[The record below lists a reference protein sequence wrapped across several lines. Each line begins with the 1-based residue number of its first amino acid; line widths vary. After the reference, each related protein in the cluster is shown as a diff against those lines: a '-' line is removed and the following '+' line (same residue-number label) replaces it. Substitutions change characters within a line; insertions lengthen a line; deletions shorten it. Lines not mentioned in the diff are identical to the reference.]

1 MERLNFAYDL
11 CVKKV
16 QPEQLASL
24 DLSSW
29 HLAFKEAEPIWGETL
44 DQFSQKFAQCSFN
57 YSAFSPCYGMA
68 ETILFIVFEQFNP
81 RIELKDSP
89 FYIVSETQEWEQLK
103 TDTGEVIP
111 RRVGVSSFGFGGV
124 NAHVVL
130 EEALIQ
136 VKSQKLKV
144 KSQNNVRT
152 SNSSIN
158 SVSKN
163 RKGFRR

>member
-1 MERLNFAYDL
+1 MKYGTSKAREKSYCGLGAVKTNVGHLEAAAGIAGVIKVLLAIKHQKLPKIVNF
-11 CVKKV
+11 
-16 QPEQLASL
+16 Q
-24 DLSSW
+24 
-29 HLAFKEAEPIWGETL
+29 
-44 DQFSQKFAQCSFN
+44 
-57 YSAFSPCYGMA
+57 
-68 ETILFIVFEQFNP
+68 QFNP
-81 RIELKDSP
+81 PIELKDSP